1 MLGSGQGPFLSS
13 CLEPSSPSVR
23 QFGSGFHSNRP
34 NTYPLSRVPNST
46 LVLRPFA
53 SPATPRRSSRSANIK
68 PETPEITS
76 GMLSSFTTSPMRDET
91 AKELAVVYILSFI
104 FILCLHNGLLVTFC
118 DYLMKNSLR
127 VGFLLGRSSCNI
139 RRKSG
144 DGLGFSAVPIN
155 LSYENEGRRTG
166 ERGRKQK
173 SSGEESEK
181 KLIRGSIRGH
191 TMAVT

>member
-1 MLGSGQGPFLSS
+1 
-13 CLEPSSPSVR
+13 
-23 QFGSGFHSNRP
+23 
-34 NTYPLSRVPNST
+34 
-46 LVLRPFA
+46 
-53 SPATPRRSSRSANIK
+53 
-68 PETPEITS
+68 
-76 GMLSSFTTSPMRDET
+76 MRDET

-155 LSYENEGRRTG
+155 YRMRMKEEEQEREGENKRAVERKARRSLLEAT
-166 ERGRKQK
+166 
-173 SSGEESEK
+173 SEAT
-181 KLIRGSIRGH
+181 LWQ
-191 TMAVT
+191 